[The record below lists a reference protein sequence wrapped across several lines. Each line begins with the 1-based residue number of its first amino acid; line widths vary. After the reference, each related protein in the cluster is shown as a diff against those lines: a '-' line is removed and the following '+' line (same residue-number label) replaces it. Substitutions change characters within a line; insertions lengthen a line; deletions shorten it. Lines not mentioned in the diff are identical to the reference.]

1 VGIPGE
7 GEDSGVLAPL
17 AHARFTPEK
26 STGVISL
33 ATPQRSAEPMS
44 VITCIA
50 EARIAV
56 DTAAGVLH
64 PPGRIHNHNHPER
77 TRGFAPPARPPVTAA
92 GRSPCAIPSTGRA
105 KRGQALTIPVADADA
120 YHESPAKATVKVVF
134 AFTVKETTSLPL
146 ELTVPRSIIFLALPL
161 GCA

>member
-1 VGIPGE
+1 VIP
-7 GEDSGVLAPL
+7 SRV
-17 AHARFTPEK
+17 
-26 STGVISL
+26 SL
-33 ATPQRSAEPMS
+33 KRQATASRCSERSASLTESGGLFSPGS
-44 VITCIA
+44 GSYPFA
-50 EARIAV
+50 AFAV

-77 TRGFAPPARPPVTAA
+77 TRGFAPPARLPVTAA

>member
-1 VGIPGE
+1 VIP
-7 GEDSGVLAPL
+7 SRV
-17 AHARFTPEK
+17 
-26 STGVISL
+26 SL
-33 ATPQRSAEPMS
+33 KRQATASRCSERSASLTESGGLFSPGS
-44 VITCIA
+44 GSCPFA
-50 EARIAV
+50 AFAV

-64 PPGRIHNHNHPER
+64 PPGRIQNHNHPER
-77 TRGFAPPARPPVTAA
+77 TRGFAPPARLPVTAA
-92 GRSPCAIPSTGRA
+92 GRSPRAIPSTGRA